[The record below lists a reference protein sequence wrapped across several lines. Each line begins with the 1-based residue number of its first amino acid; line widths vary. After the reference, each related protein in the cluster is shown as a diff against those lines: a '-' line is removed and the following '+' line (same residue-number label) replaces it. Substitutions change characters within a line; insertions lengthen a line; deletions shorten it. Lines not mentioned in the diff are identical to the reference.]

1 MTRNVKI
8 NVYTLYAHNVKREAT
23 CFKVFSDKLRT
34 RGNSMGVERLEKY
47 AKVSAGRQG

>member
-23 CFKVFSDKLRT
+23 WYKVFSDKLRT
-34 RGNSMGVERLEKY
+34 RGNSMGGVERLEKY
-47 AKVSAGRQG
+47 AKG